1 MADSILDQLKAL
13 QQAQDAAKRTV
24 EELLKER
31 DLLTE
36 VASLAKIVGL
46 EFNKTTENIG
56 KSASQ
61 LRLGY
66 ELSEK
71 LTQSNRDRVS
81 LEKSLVDILKTGVE
95 KNKILGE
102 LYRIRDLSDKNRSL
116 EFANNINDLQTS
128 LDLGSISIDQA
139 NKINESLRK
148 KYQFTELSI
157 TGQESI
163 GREIDYQFHKTLGL
177 LKTEEKINDVLK
189 IKNDLMELG
198 KKVLGDMGP
207 LGEKIISFKS
217 INAATLIVDIL
228 EQGYKNFLAF
238 DKAAVSVRS
247 NLGALPGQAKQ
258 LESLIKQVGIESMH
272 LGVTFDD
279 VAKSINEITNEFT
292 GLVAQDTDLLKITT
306 ALSKQ
311 FGIAEGTSVK
321 FLKTLGGISG
331 NSASSQRS
339 MIGFAQKMAQASG
352 VPLGK
357 IMQDVAEASDDV
369 RIYVGSSAVSMIKT
383 ATAARMLGI
392 DMNKAAATAEKLLQ
406 FESSIASE
414 LKASALL
421 GQNVN
426 FNYAR
431 RLFFNKKT
439 IAANEEILRITK
451 QVNFNQLDPIK
462 QKAYADAAGK
472 SVGELQDMLQ
482 QEKNIQLVKNGT
494 NEKAKK
500 ALVDYERMMQL
511 KDKEAKNEGKLAE
524 KQILQMANQEKLA
537 QLQNKFNQLMSELA
551 KPVMDIVEPLLD
563 LAIIVLPLI
572 LRSVVPIAG
581 IFAVI
586 EKIFVKMKPS
596 VLSLV
601 AGIEAMALTGN
612 KFFGGLSTGISYFLT
627 AIEKIKSIFGTV
639 SGFFSKLPLI
649 GSYFAKI
656 GGFLGTFGKFLGP
669 IGLVINAFTFISS
682 LMKRWEESP
691 KGFIG
696 GLEAIGG
703 ALYDTFLK
711 PFKDAYDW
719 ISSIFVGKSPSEL
732 GLGIIKGIKS
742 VGGMLLDAITLP
754 FRTGY
759 NFISGLFGG
768 VKMNVPSEVLFGAT
782 DDTKKVGTG
791 VKSINND
798 GLIKTVQDEIDVTG
812 GFSSIGTELQ
822 DSLITSVNKAY
833 EEIKN
838 ISPPEIDVT
847 GGFSSISTELQD
859 SLVTSVNKAYG
870 EIKNISPPEINVVGK
885 LIMNGFS
892 SISTELQDS
901 LVTSVNK
908 AYEEI
913 KNISPP
919 EIKVDSATT
928 NKLVETTDNTLISVI
943 KTSNQQLVAKL
954 DQLIT
959 MMSNGGIA
967 VNLDGQKIDK
977 FVATSK
983 IKSGGFGQATM
994 G

>member
-1 MADSILDQLKAL
+1 MTDLSKQLRSVFNKI
-13 QQAQDAAKRTV
+13 KT
-24 EELLKER
+24 ET
-31 DLLTE
+31 DLT
-36 VASLAKIVGL
+36 SDGFKKIVRDA
-46 EFNKTTENIG
+46 KTNSNIAE
-56 KSASQ
+56 KYLIAQKTSN
-61 LRLGY
+61 L
-66 ELSEK
+66 LSEK
-71 LTQSNRDRVS
+71 INEFKSKSGYLDSIGLKFKQQELVLQKQITNDQISRLLQSNALDAVAKKEAIDALKLKIILSDTELKYLDQNNAGQNSIVTS
-81 LEKSLVDILKTGVE
+81 LNNQLVISDDILDNIQLINDGVIDTNSVTGALKGSFNFLFGKTGLIVKDLGKLGEYLQYGVKPATLLVDII
-95 KNKILGE
+95 KIGYE
-102 LYRIRDLSDKNRSL
+102 N
-116 EFANNINDLQTS
+116 
-128 LDLGSISIDQA
+128 
-139 NKINESLRK
+139 
-148 KYQFTELSI
+148 
-157 TGQESI
+157 
-163 GREIDYQFHKTLGL
+163 
-177 LKTEEKINDVLK
+177 
-189 IKNDLMELG
+189 
-198 KKVLGDMGP
+198 
-207 LGEKIISFKS
+207 FK
-217 INAATLIVDIL
+217 
-228 EQGYKNFLAF
+228 AF

-279 VAKSINEITNEFT
+279 VAKSINEIANEFT

-431 RLFFNKKT
+431 RLFFNKNIIDGNK
-439 IAANEEILRITK
+439 EILRITK

-524 KQILQMANQEKLA
+524 KQILQMANQEKLV
-537 QLQNKFNQLMSELA
+537 QIQNKFNQLMSELA

-572 LRSVVPIAG
+572 LRSAVPIAG
-581 IFAVI
+581 LFEGISR
-586 EKIFVKMKPS
+586 IFVKMKPS

-649 GSYFAKI
+649 GSYFSKF

-732 GLGIIKGIKS
+732 GLGIVKGIKS

-798 GLIKTVQDEIDVTG
+798 GLIKTVQDENDVT
-812 GFSSIGTELQ
+812 FTNN
-822 DSLITSVNKAY
+822 DSLI
-833 EEIKN
+833 
-838 ISPPEIDVT
+838 
-847 GGFSSISTELQD
+847 
-859 SLVTSVNKAYG
+859 
-870 EIKNISPPEINVVGK
+870 
-885 LIMNGFS
+885 
-892 SISTELQDS
+892 
-901 LVTSVNK
+901 
-908 AYEEI
+908 
-913 KNISPP
+913 
-919 EIKVDSATT
+919 
-928 NKLVETTDNTLISVI
+928 
-943 KTSNQQLVAKL
+943 KTVHSGNQQLVAKL
-954 DQLIT
+954 DQLIA
-959 MMSNGGIA
+959 MMANGGIA

-994 G
+994 A